1 MLTVLDK
8 AIAAFLPGVL
18 LWLNQKYGF
27 KFDVSPE
34 NMAAIASI
42 LGSVLVYF
50 VPNKDVTP
58 PSSVAT
64 QQAQKP

>member
-8 AIAAFLPGVL
+8 AIAAFLPGLL

-34 NMAAIASI
+34 NMTAIASI

-50 VPNKDVTP
+50 VPNKDTSSP
-58 PSSVAT
+58 PSVAV

>member
-8 AIAAFLPGVL
+8 AIAAFLPGLL

-50 VPNKDVTP
+50 VPNKDTP
-58 PSSVAT
+58 AAPPVV

>member
-8 AIAAFLPGVL
+8 AIAAFLPGLL
-18 LWLNQKYGF
+18 LWANQKYGF

-50 VPNKDVTP
+50 VPNKDAPAAP
-58 PSSVAT
+58 PAAAS
-64 QQAQKP
+64 QAPKP